1 MKKVIILL
9 LTVLIF
15 AASGTVWATSTEGYK
30 YITAKDLNARLSNGS
45 PMILIDLRKS
55 EQYAKGHIK
64 GSIETD
70 AVPVET
76 EEQKARLIK
85 LLPMVKASTEDIILI
100 CPKGDKNAKKAY
112 GVYKANGVD
121 INRMLIVENGMNK
134 WPNAIETK

>member
-1 MKKVIILL
+1 MQKVFTLL
-9 LTVLIF
+9 FVLIV
-15 AASGTVWATSTEGYK
+15 AASGTVWATFIEGYK
-30 YITAKDLNARLSNGS
+30 YITAKDLNDRLSNGS
-45 PMILIDLRKS
+45 PMILIDLRKA

-85 LLPMVKASTEDIILI
+85 LLPMIKASTENIILI

-112 GVYKANGVD
+112 GIYKANGVD

-134 WPNAIETK
+134 WPYATEAK

>member
-1 MKKVIILL
+1 MQKVFTLL
-9 LTVLIF
+9 FVLIV
-15 AASGTVWATSTEGYK
+15 AASGTVWATFIEGYK
-30 YITAKDLNARLSNGS
+30 YITAKDLNDRLSNGS
-45 PMILIDLRKS
+45 PMILIDLRKA

-85 LLPMVKASTEDIILI
+85 LLPMIKASTEDIILI

-112 GVYKANGVD
+112 GIYKANGVD

-134 WPNAIETK
+134 WPYATEAK